1 MSMTFTK
8 LFSSITE
15 STIWMES
22 DATRIV
28 WIAMLAMADHQGR
41 VWASI
46 PGLAHCA
53 RVDLAECQTALAA
66 FLGPDPYSRTN
77 DYEGRRIEAI
87 DGGWKLLNYKKFRE
101 MKDVMAARE
110 SKRKWA
116 EKNRKKVDKKVDS
129 DVDSRSQEIQEEV
142 EVEVEVEVEAEVET
156 HTHAETK
163 PKPKKKP
170 KKNACAWPDGFVLTD
185 KMAEYARSQRL
196 MDPGGVFE
204 SFRVSALAKGYK
216 YVDWESAWQS
226 WCRSHYQDRERT
238 PLPSTPAPAIGD
250 PCRAKVLDNGQEARC
265 GRESVEIY
273 QNKFPF
279 CAICLKKVKEG
290 S

>member
-142 EVEVEVEVEAEVET
+142 EVEVEVEAEVESESESKKKKRREEKR
-156 HTHAETK
+156 ASSVS
-163 PKPKKKP
+163 PKKP
-170 KKNACAWPDGFVLTD
+170 PPLNLD
-185 KMAEYARSQRL
+185 KF
-196 MDPGGVFE
+196 FE
-204 SFRVSALAKGYK
+204 SLKSNVAYASINLAVERGKMEQWLKLPKNTKRKMTQSFILKWLNRIDAPLTAEVKG
-216 YVDWESAWQS
+216 S
-226 WCRSHYQDRERT
+226 
-238 PLPSTPAPAIGD
+238 PAIGD